1 MNLVHMKCNI
11 LSNTF
16 NIKTFKKAQKD
27 KESQG
32 HFLTFDL
39 LSGIVVLVGLTVLII
54 GALNLAHALYN
65 LLPVLPVKRP
75 CTRFT

>member
-16 NIKTFKKAQKD
+16 NIKTLKKAQKD

-39 LSGIVVLVGLTVLII
+39 LSDIVVLYDATE
-54 GALNLAHALYN
+54 
-65 LLPVLPVKRP
+65 
-75 CTRFT
+75 

>member
-16 NIKTFKKAQKD
+16 NIKTLKKAQKD

-39 LSGIVVLVGLTVLII
+39 LSGIVVLYDT
-54 GALNLAHALYN
+54 
-65 LLPVLPVKRP
+65 
-75 CTRFT
+75 TE